1 MNDIQKVFINNL
13 EYYMSQK
20 GISRKE
26 FAKEVDIPYSTVC
39 SWFNEYK
46 FPHHKSLPAIAD
58 YFGVSVT
65 ELITPRTDK
74 SVSAITDDVTQT
86 IEILQKK
93 TERLKELVNKASN
106 LTVTQI
112 ECLITMATT
121 LLEQ

>member
-39 SWFNEYK
+39 SWFNEFK
-46 FPHHKSLPAIAD
+46 FPYHKSLPTIAD

-74 SVSAITDDVTQT
+74 SVSAITDDVTKT

-93 TERLKELVNKASN
+93 TECLKELVNKASN
-106 LTVTQI
+106 LTVPQI

-121 LLEQ
+121 LSAQ